1 MDFMVDFGID
11 IHIPL
16 QKKRVARAQLVAT
29 GGPWVTHQ
37 CLGNQI
43 LMIFLFFK
51 AKIGPPQPEK
61 SLNP

>member
-1 MDFMVDFGID
+1 MVDFGIY

-16 QKKRVARAQLVAT
+16 QKKKRVARAQLIAT

-43 LMIFLFFK
+43 LMICLLLK
-51 AKIGPPQPEK
+51 AKIGPPQP
-61 SLNP
+61 

>member
-1 MDFMVDFGID
+1 MVFMIDFGKD

-16 QKKRVARAQLVAT
+16 KKNPVARAQLVAT

-43 LMIFLFFK
+43 LVIFLFF
-51 AKIGPPQPEK
+51 
-61 SLNP
+61 